1 MMMRIHVFY
10 VGLDESCAERNESV
24 TLENES
30 ETRNYESGT
39 NNDIFWHLFIYL
51 GAGFISHSCGLVT
64 KNKLLAFMK

>member
-1 MMMRIHVFY
+1 MMMRIHIFY
-10 VGLDESCAERNESV
+10 AGLDESCTARNESV
-24 TLENES
+24 ASENES

-39 NNDIFWHLFIYL
+39 NNDIFRHLFIYC